1 MYNIMGTINMT
12 YMKKKVF
19 IVKKSNNLNYTYIKP
34 HAIYTTN
41 NENKHFNQK

>member
-1 MYNIMGTINMT
+1 MEDIKMT

-19 IVKKSNNLNYTYIKP
+19 LVKKTGNLNYTYIKP
-34 HAIYTTN
+34 HSIYTTN